1 MSQVV
6 FEDNDFHIRSRRIFG
21 EPETPTMVKFL
32 LNHGIAKNEKQAL
45 YILIGVIIVSLLIPF
60 YILFHNLTT
69 SDVVRLKN
77 GKIIEIHEFVRKLKT
92 GEK

>member
-45 YILIGVIIVSLLIPF
+45 YL
-60 YILFHNLTT
+60 
-69 SDVVRLKN
+69 
-77 GKIIEIHEFVRKLKT
+77 
-92 GEK
+92 